1 MKNAGNPHI
10 SIIGT
15 GMIGAGLA
23 ALFTGHGYSVSM
35 LALDDAHA
43 AVGKLRYDECFKDLI
58 SLGLVTEKEAA
69 ACARYFTMVQDYGEL
84 QDTDFI
90 FECVRENLDIKEKV
104 YAQVESHCNRFQAL
118 ASTTSAISADDLAK
132 AMTQKEKLLVAHPW
146 NPPHLVPCVEL
157 VANAA
162 TCKNAMQSTYELLE
176 SAGRK
181 VVVMKKA
188 APGFI
193 GNRLQH
199 ALYREAVHM
208 VESGIASPE
217 DIDKTLKYSFVPRY
231 TSIGI
236 FEHFDYAGLDMI
248 TSIDDYLFPD
258 LCNADKTQDYIR
270 SRYESGD
277 LGQKTGKGVY
287 DWKDVDMNEFRIR
300 AAQPYFA
307 YFNWNLPV
315 DDQE

>member
-1 MKNAGNPHI
+1 MKESDNSHI

-23 ALFTGHGYSVSM
+23 ALFTGNGYHVTM
-35 LALDDAHA
+35 LALDNAHA
-43 AVGKLRYDECFKDLI
+43 ATGKLRYEECYKDLI
-58 SLGLVTEKEAA
+58 SLGLVTEKQAS
-69 ACARYFTMVQDYGEL
+69 ACARFFATTQDYAAIA
-84 QDTDFI
+84 DTDMI
-90 FECVRENLDIKEKV
+90 FECVKERLESKEQV
-104 YAQVESHCNRFQAL
+104 YELIERHCHRFQAI
-118 ASTTSAISADDLAK
+118 ASTTSAISADDLARTI
-132 AMTQKEKLLVAHPW
+132 TQKEKLLVAHPW

-157 VANAA
+157 VPNKSTCSNAIK
-162 TCKNAMQSTYELLE
+162 TTYDLLE

-236 FEHFDYAGLDMI
+236 FEHFDYAGLDMV

-258 LCNADKTQDYIR
+258 LCNADKTQEYVR
-270 SRYESGD
+270 SRYEAGN
-277 LGQKTGKGVY
+277 LGQKTGQGVY
-287 DWKDVDMNEFRIR
+287 DWTNVDMNNFRIR
-300 AAQPYFA
+300 AAKPYFA
-307 YFNWNLPV
+307 YFNWKLPA
-315 DDQE
+315 DDQD